1 MMVPQTENFENI
13 SVNIYEI
20 DSFTKFH
27 ERDRDTIVFYITQ
40 SSFETS
46 YFKPN
51 EVKPYLRSTQYLEKL
66 NVLHVNIRSIKRNF
80 ENLKALL
87 EECEFVFN
95 IICVS
100 ETWCSNTEL
109 QNNSNLSLTGFDSV
123 PYERSKK
130 NRGGGVLI
138 FIKKNLSYKIRK
150 DLSELEEHKEILSL
164 EV

>member
-1 MMVPQTENFENI
+1 ME
-13 SVNIYEI
+13 
-20 DSFTKFH
+20 KF
-27 ERDRDTIVFYITQ
+27 
-40 SSFETS
+40 
-46 YFKPN
+46 
-51 EVKPYLRSTQYLEKL
+51 
-66 NVLHVNIRSIKRNF
+66 NVLHVNIESIKRNF

-130 NRGGGVLI
+130 DRGSGVLI
-138 FIKKNLSYKIRK
+138 FVKKNLSYKIRK
-150 DLSELEEHKEILSL
+150 ELSESDEHKEILSL
-164 EV
+164 EVSCRHSANILLSCCYKPPKGF